1 MGVSMTGND
10 DDKQPRRNPWG
21 QQPQN
26 RGPWGQGPNSSPQGD
41 GPDLEA
47 LLRQAKSMFGQGG
60 GSESRMIFAV
70 VLIALFVWIGSGVF
84 KVDTGENAVIKR
96 FGAMSRTQGQP
107 GLGYHLPWPIET
119 VTKLNVMLDRRTQ
132 VGFTDGGYG
141 SGQKRDMPEESL
153 MLTADA
159 NIVDIDVVVLWNILE
174 AEKFLFSIRNPEQ
187 TIKRVAE
194 SAIREA
200 VGQTRLQTIITEGRD
215 DVAVRIQKIMQSIL
229 DSYKSGVSIKQV
241 LIQEATVHPEVL
253 AAYNDVAA
261 SRQDA
266 ERYQNEATIY
276 RNDIIPKARGE
287 AIKMRQE
294 AEAYKQDVIARATG
308 DAQRFTKILE
318 AYRTGKDVT
327 RDRFYIETMEQ
338 VLLHS
343 NRVIIDQKDGSQGAI
358 PVLPLD
364 IKRAPLPQDG
374 VQ

>member
-1 MGVSMTGND
+1 MTGND
-10 DDKQPRRNPWG
+10 DGKQPRKNPWG

-26 RGPWGQGPNSSPQGD
+26 RGPWGQGPTPQGD
-41 GPDLEA
+41 GPDIET
-47 LLRQAKSMFGQGG
+47 LLRQAKGVIGG
-60 GSESRMIFAV
+60 GPDSRIILFAAI
-70 VLIALFVWIGSGVF
+70 IALVVWLGSGIYRVEP
-84 KVDTGENAVIKR
+84 GENAVVKR
-96 FGAMSRTQGQP
+96 FGALERTQGQP
-107 GLGYHLPWPIET
+107 GLGYALPWPIET

-132 VGFTDGGYG
+132 VGFLDGGYAG
-141 SGQKRDMPEESL
+141 GNKRDVAEESL

-159 NIVDIDVVVLWNILE
+159 NIVDIDVVVLWNITE

-200 VGQTRLQTIITEGRD
+200 VGQTNLQTIITEGRD
-215 DVAVRIQKIMQSIL
+215 DVATRIQKLMQSVL
-229 DSYKSGVSIKQV
+229 DTYKSGVAIKQV

-261 SRQDA
+261 SKQDA
-266 ERYQNEATIY
+266 ERFQNEATIY

-287 AIKMRQE
+287 AIQMKQQ

-308 DAQRFTKILE
+308 DAKRFQSILE

-327 RDRFYIETMEQ
+327 RDRFYIETMEL
-338 VLLHS
+338 VLLNA
-343 NRVIIDQKDGSQGAI
+343 NRVILDQKPGTQGAV
-358 PVLPLD
+358 PVMPLD
-364 IKRAPLPQDG
+364 IKRAVTPQNP

>member
-1 MGVSMTGND
+1 MTGN

-26 RGPWGQGPNSSPQGD
+26 RGPWGQGPSGGQENND
-41 GPDLEA
+41 GPDIEA
-47 LLRQAKSMFGQGG
+47 LLRQVKGAFNGG
-60 GSESRMIFAV
+60 ESDGRMIFIGILV
-70 VLIALFVWIGSGVF
+70 ALGVWLASGVYR
-84 KVDTGENAVIKR
+84 VEPGENAVVKR
-96 FGAMSRTQGQP
+96 FGALDRTQGQP
-107 GLGYHLPWPIET
+107 GLGYALPWPIET

-132 VGFTDGGYG
+132 VGFLDGSYAGG
-141 SGQKRDMPEESL
+141 NKRDVSEESL

-159 NIVDIDVVVLWNILE
+159 NIVDIDVVVLWNITE

-200 VGQTRLQTIITEGRD
+200 VGQTNLQTIITEGRD
-215 DVAVRIQKIMQSIL
+215 DVAVRVQKLMQSIL
-229 DSYKSGVSIKQV
+229 DSYKSGVAIKQV

-266 ERYQNEATIY
+266 ERFQNEATIY
-276 RNDIIPKARGE
+276 SNDIVPKARAE
-287 AIKMRQE
+287 ATRTRLE
-294 AEAYKQDVIARATG
+294 AEAYKQDVIAKATG
-308 DAQRFTKILE
+308 DAQRFTQILD

-338 VLLHS
+338 VLTKS
-343 NRVIIDQKDGSQGAI
+343 NRIIIDQKEGSQGAI

-364 IKRAPLPQDG
+364 IKRSTLSQDP